1 MAKFSVGDIVQCTNY
16 RHCVSKSTPQVYR
29 VPGRVAARESG
40 YYRVE
45 YDGLPGSLGVR
56 SYWMNSQFLE
66 LVEREGSTPIVISL
80 SFEELCG

>member
-16 RHCVSKSTPQVYR
+16 RHCISKNPRAYR
-29 VPGRVAARESG
+29 VPGRVAARDSD

-45 YDGLPGSLGVR
+45 YEGLPGARGVR
-56 SYWMNSQFLE
+56 SYWMKSLFLE
-66 LVEREGSTPIVISL
+66 LVEREGAVPVAISL

>member
-16 RHCVSKSTPQVYR
+16 RHCVGKDTRVYR
-29 VPGRVAARESG
+29 VPGRVADRTSD

-45 YDGLPGSLGVR
+45 YEGFPGTFGVR
-56 SYWMNSQFLE
+56 SYWMKSQFLE
-66 LVEREGSTPIVISL
+66 LVERESSTPIVISL

>member
-16 RHCVSKSTPQVYR
+16 RHCIGKNTRVYR
-29 VPGRVAARESG
+29 VPGRVAERDSD

-45 YDGLPGSLGVR
+45 YEGLPGTLALR
-56 SYWMNSQFLE
+56 SYWMKSQFLE